1 MDSFVELGMGI
12 ASHANG
18 VISLKT
24 PIFLVHGLISNNMIW
39 EI

>member
-1 MDSFVELGMGI
+1 MGI

-24 PIFLVHGLISNNMIW
+24 PIFLIDISPVYFFA
-39 EI
+39 E